1 MTAGKDQDSAAVP
14 ASPAGQ
20 PVPRAPLR
28 DTGPFS
34 APARTNTGQRR
45 QSGLQVEEPMPGPIR
60 GRVQDTLRLPRTRLG
75 WGTHR
80 VAGPTPIPGHPRSG
94 SMQAG
99 IQETATLKSGETGQ
113 PASLIRGTP
122 GSRCLRIPFRVP
134 RRPASPSPAKPPAS
148 PDARSRRRVDPAPAT
163 RVGRITRPPAH
174 LPVQSPCRVRCPW
187 SRGSQSVERK
197 EAHSE
202 GVP

>member
-75 WGTHR
+75 WGTPCF
-80 VAGPTPIPGHPRSG
+80 G
-94 SMQAG
+94 
-99 IQETATLKSGETGQ
+99 
-113 PASLIRGTP
+113 GTN
-122 GSRCLRIPFRVP
+122 
-134 RRPASPSPAKPPAS
+134 
-148 PDARSRRRVDPAPAT
+148 PD
-163 RVGRITRPPAH
+163 TRP
-174 LPVQSPCRVRCPW
+174 
-187 SRGSQSVERK
+187 
-197 EAHSE
+197 SE
-202 GVP
+202 VGVDAGGYPRNRDAQIG